1 MGELK
6 HKLNTNEHPVLD
18 CKLLENGVKKCGKEY
33 DEQST
38 KLKPRQEKTN
48 QFTHNILRYAIKI

>member
-1 MGELK
+1 MGKLQQ
-6 HKLNTNEHPVLD
+6 KLNKNEHLVLD

-38 KLKPRQEKTN
+38 K
-48 QFTHNILRYAIKI
+48 F